1 MTVKSTTYFRFIYF
15 LLLILFSILHYY
27 CYTTLYIVIFSL
39 FGQVEQEIDTSEC
52 LVTLASDLH
61 TLPTSSIMQTEQVST
76 APDTKM
82 EEMEQPSESVTVHED
97 QSFEEQPDAVSEA
110 PDGGPSEMAQV
121 APMSRFMQE
130 SSQNASADV
139 VVIVSSD
146 EEEEDE
152 RPEPMQVLW
161 LLISAI

>member
-1 MTVKSTTYFRFIYF
+1 MI
-15 LLLILFSILHYY
+15 
-27 CYTTLYIVIFSL
+27 YIVIFSL

>member
-1 MTVKSTTYFRFIYF
+1 MTVKSTTHFRFIYF